1 MTLRMLLAGDQEA
14 ARLPCDLRPDG
25 RLLPLPWDAAYAE
38 EAGRT
43 SGTDGRGADGMTLKV
58 LLPDHRAAARL
69 TRELRPH
76 GHLLPVRNTDA
87 EETVT
92 DGGRTP

>member
-1 MTLRMLLAGDQEA
+1 
-14 ARLPCDLRPDG
+14 
-25 RLLPLPWDAAYAE
+25 
-38 EAGRT
+38 
-43 SGTDGRGADGMTLKV
+43 MTLKV

-76 GHLLPVRNTDA
+76 GRLLPVRNTDA
-87 EETVT
+87 GETVT

>member
-14 ARLPCDLRPDG
+14 ARLPRDLRPDG
-25 RLLPLPWDAAYAE
+25 RLLPLPWDAADAE
-38 EAGRT
+38 EARRT
-43 SGTDGRGADGMTLKV
+43 SGADGRGADGMTLKV

-76 GHLLPVRNTDA
+76 GRPLPVPNTDA

>member
-38 EAGRT
+38 EAGRM
-43 SGTDGRGADGMTLKV
+43 SGADGRGADGMKLKV

-76 GHLLPVRNTDA
+76 GRPLPVRNTDA
-87 EETVT
+87 GETVT

>member
-1 MTLRMLLAGDQEA
+1 
-14 ARLPCDLRPDG
+14 
-25 RLLPLPWDAAYAE
+25 
-38 EAGRT
+38 
-43 SGTDGRGADGMTLKV
+43 MTLKV

-76 GHLLPVRNTDA
+76 GRPLLVPNTDA
-87 EETVT
+87 GETVT

>member
-1 MTLRMLLAGDQEA
+1 MTLRMLLADDQEA
-14 ARLPCDLRPDG
+14 ARLPRDLRPDG
-25 RLLPLPWDAAYAE
+25 RLLPLPWDAADAE
-38 EAGRT
+38 EAGRM
-43 SGTDGRGADGMTLKV
+43 SGADGRGAVAMTLKV

-76 GHLLPVRNTDA
+76 GRLLPVPNADA

>member
-1 MTLRMLLAGDQEA
+1 M
-14 ARLPCDLRPDG
+14 
-25 RLLPLPWDAAYAE
+25 
-38 EAGRT
+38 
-43 SGTDGRGADGMTLKV
+43 SGADGRGADGMTLTV

-76 GHLLPVRNTDA
+76 GRLLPVRNTDA